1 MLSNFFPCEMEVG
14 GVVFASVEHAF
25 HASKLLSVGQ
35 PSLAARF
42 AVAARGTPAYVGDD
56 GGAVKRAGGR
66 NGVYAMT
73 ASEIAAWSTESRR
86 VLVRLWEARY
96 SKHAPSREMLLA
108 TLNAELWHDMG
119 RGKKERWVELEDL
132 RTRLRA
138 LKRRRRPHVVADDFG
153 YSASRDAGILRCF
166 HAGGVT
172 SASLLVNGASAHE
185 AVALAKAA
193 NLPIGLHLNL
203 TEGVPISRVA
213 SITSL
218 VDARGGRFLGKMGL
232 RAAISAGTVAAAE
245 VDLEMRA
252 QFAVFAELTGGAAPA
267 HVDGHQHVHVI
278 AFIAPLFAAAA
289 RDAGVSRTR
298 VPILLPSDAVDA
310 ADARAHFYAQVSA
323 DAGAAAPIFRHAGLS
338 FAGRF
343 VGFSIGGAK
352 LVDTHAVRVIDDAL
366 RDFDDDV
373 EVMVHPGRTAEGE
386 AAGCGDGP
394 DEFAL
399 SGDRAV
405 EEEAL
410 TGPLAAWMRL

>member
-1 MLSNFFPCEMEVG
+1 MLSNFFPCEIEVG

-25 HASKLLSVGQ
+25 HASKLLFVGQ
-35 PSLAARF
+35 PSLATRF

-86 VLVRLWEARY
+86 VLVRLWEERY
-96 SKHAPSREMLLA
+96 RHAPSREVLLA

-138 LKRRRRPHVVADDFG
+138 LKRRRRLHVVADDLG
-153 YSASRDAGILRCF
+153 YSSSRDAGILRCF

-172 SASLLVNGASAHE
+172 SASLLVNGASARE

-203 TEGVPISRVA
+203 TEGVPISCVA
-213 SITSL
+213 SISSL

-232 RAAISAGTVAAAE
+232 RAAIAAGAVAAAE
-245 VDLEMRA
+245 VDLEIRA
-252 QFAVFAELTGGAAPA
+252 QFAFFTELTGGAAPA

-278 AFIAPLFAAAA
+278 ELIAPLFAAAV

-310 ADARAHFYAQVSA
+310 ADARAHFYSQVSA
-323 DAGAAAPIFRHAGLS
+323 DAATAAPIFRHAGLS

-352 LVDTHAVRVIDDAL
+352 LVDARAVRVIDDAL
-366 RDFDDDV
+366 RDNDDDV

-394 DEFAL
+394 DDFAL
-399 SGDRAV
+399 SGDRAA

-410 TGPLAAWMRL
+410 TGPLAAWMRF